1 MLLRARPGVVVASS
15 SSFGTHA
22 KAEKTIIIIIIIIKN
37 MHAHVQIKK
46 PDKPVEARALDGPPT
61 DASK

>member
-22 KAEKTIIIIIIIIKN
+22 KAEKTIIIIIIIKN